1 MATKSL
7 TTTVSTKGQVIL
19 PKQAREITQWGAGAK
34 LRVEVSPNRVVLTR
48 QPLFP
53 ETRPEDVFGMLKYD
67 GPPLSIEDMDAAI
80 TDEVLSRHARGRY

>member
-34 LRVEVSPNRVVLTR
+34 LRVEVHPIGSC
-48 QPLFP
+48 
-53 ETRPEDVFGMLKYD
+53 
-67 GPPLSIEDMDAAI
+67 
-80 TDEVLSRHARGRY
+80 